1 MNTQN
6 YKSFNTA
13 YSTLKIQKGCKGI
26 GCFLWLKAFKKVNI
40 KSTYFENDQYHYRE
54 FTFSADGVE
63 PEDNIRSTD
72 NKESETNDE
81 NIEKN

>member
-1 MNTQN
+1 MYTQN
-6 YKSFNTA
+6 YKYFNPA